1 MCRMSADLYLH
12 SQVQHLRKG
21 LKIIYTSHQLMKRS
35 VSLLEHQIYINK
47 PEMNIEHQT
56 SIKLI
61 YMKPFIALYLYH

>member
-1 MCRMSADLYLH
+1 
-12 SQVQHLRKG
+12 
-21 LKIIYTSHQLMKRS
+21 MKRS